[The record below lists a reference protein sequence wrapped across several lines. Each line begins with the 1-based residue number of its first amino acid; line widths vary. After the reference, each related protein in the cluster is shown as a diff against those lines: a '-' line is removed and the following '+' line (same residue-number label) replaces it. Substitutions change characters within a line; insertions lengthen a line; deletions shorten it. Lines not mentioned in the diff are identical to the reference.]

1 MSRSPRRCS
10 ERCETLGPP
19 ALSPLPPPLLL
30 RRLRGGAPLAT
41 DMPPLLLPRILSI
54 SDVRHAAPIPS
65 KSPPPRRIPTSTAAA
80 PQIRRA
86 APWESS

>member
-19 ALSPLPPPLLL
+19 ALPPLLL

-41 DMPPLLLPRILSI
+41 DTPPLLLPRILSI
-54 SDVRHAAPIPS
+54 SDVRHAAPIPG

-80 PQIRRA
+80 PQIRGA
-86 APWESS
+86 APWESSRI